1 MPLPELFRNR
11 IALPVIGAP
20 MFLVSHPELVIAQC
34 KAGIPGA
41 FPTLNARPL
50 EVLDEWLARIT
61 EALSADPKAAPFGV
75 NLIMHKSNTRLAED
89 TELTIKYKVPFVIT
103 SVGNPSPMVEHVHS
117 YGGLVFHDVTTIKHA
132 QKAIDAGVDGLILV
146 CTGAGG
152 HAGFLSPFAFLHE
165 VRKIFDGTIILAGA
179 MSTGRHIK
187 AAIVMGADFAYLGTR
202 FIATTEAHAVDEY
215 KNMIVSS
222 AAADT
227 VHTPYFSGVP
237 ANYLKPSLVAA
248 GYDPDNLG
256 INPDGGSLS
265 IDGGEKSGPR
275 PWKDLWSAG
284 QGIGAIEDVP
294 SVAELVANLKK
305 DYDATKV

>member
-1 MPLPELFRNR
+1 MPLPDLFRNR
-11 IALPVIGAP
+11 VALPVIGAP

-34 KAGIPGA
+34 KAGIPGT

-50 EVLDEWLARIT
+50 DVLETWLKQISETVA
-61 EALSADPKAAPFGV
+61 ADPNAAPYGV
-75 NLIMHKSNTRLAED
+75 NLVMHKTNTRLMED

-103 SVGNPSPMVEHVHS
+103 SVGYPGGMVDKVHS
-117 YGGLVFHDVTTIKHA
+117 YGGLVYHDVTTIKHA
-132 QKAIDAGVDGLILV
+132 KKAIDAGVDGLILV
-146 CTGAGG
+146 CAGAGG

-179 MSTGRHIK
+179 MSTGRQVK

-202 FIATTEAHAVDEY
+202 FIATTEANAVDGY
-215 KNMIVSS
+215 KNMIVES

-237 ANYLKPSLVAA
+237 ANYLRPSLAAA
-248 GYDPDNLG
+248 GFDPDNLG
-256 INPDGGSLS
+256 INPEGGSLS

-284 QGIGAIEDVP
+284 QGIGAVEDIP
-294 SVAELVANLKK
+294 SVAELVARMKAE
-305 DYDATKV
+305 YDAA

>member
-1 MPLPELFRNR
+1 MPLPNLFRGR
-11 IALPVIGAP
+11 VSLPVIGAP

-34 KAGIPGA
+34 KAGIPGT
-41 FPTLNARPL
+41 FPTLNARPI
-50 EVLDEWLARIT
+50 EVLEEWLKQISETLA
-61 EALSADPKAAPFGV
+61 SDPNAAPFGV
-75 NLIMHKSNTRLAED
+75 NLVMHKSNTRLMED

-117 YGGLVFHDVTTIKHA
+117 YGGLVYHDVTTIKHA
-132 QKAIDAGVDGLILV
+132 KKAIEAGVDGLILV
-146 CTGAGG
+146 CAGAGG

-179 MSTGRHIK
+179 MSTGRQIK
-187 AAIVMGADFAYLGTR
+187 AATVMGADIAYLGTR
-202 FIATTEAHAVDEY
+202 FIATAEAHADDKY
-215 KNMIVSS
+215 KNMIVNS

-237 ANYLKPSLVAA
+237 ANYLRPSLIAQ

-265 IDGGEKSGPR
+265 IDGGDKSGPR

-294 SVAELVANLKK
+294 TVADLVTRLKAE
-305 DYDATKV
+305 YDAAN